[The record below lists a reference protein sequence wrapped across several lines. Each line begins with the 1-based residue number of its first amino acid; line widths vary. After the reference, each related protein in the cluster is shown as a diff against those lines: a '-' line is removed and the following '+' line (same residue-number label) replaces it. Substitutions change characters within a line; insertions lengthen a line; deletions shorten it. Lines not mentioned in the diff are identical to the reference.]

1 MSVEERVRTFI
12 HDELGYVDAYDW
24 SSHEDLIA
32 TGVLDSIAIVHLTC
46 FLEAEFGL
54 RLFDQD
60 LDPRDL
66 VSIDGVVLLVRSRA
80 HDTDAA
86 LDSPPAA
93 WPNGT
98 MST

>member
-1 MSVEERVRTFI
+1 MSVEGRVRAFL

-32 TGVLDSIAIVHLTC
+32 TGVLDSIAIVHVTC

-60 LDPRDL
+60 QDPRDL
-66 VSIDGVVLLVRSRA
+66 ASIDGVVLLVRSGA
-80 HDTDAA
+80 HDNDATLDSSHAA
-86 LDSPPAA
+86 L
-93 WPNGT
+93 PNER
-98 MST
+98 MSS